1 MIYIVGLG
9 PGNIEYIMPK
19 AVTILKK
26 SKIILGFSRA
36 IDSLDFIENKKRKV
50 KTLREII
57 DFIKES
63 KEEDISV
70 VASGDPTFYGIS
82 DYIGKNYKGDL
93 KVIPGLSSFQYLTC
107 KVNKSWSNAYTGSL
121 HGREDD
127 FIKKVKENS
136 VSIWLTDNKNTP
148 NSLCKSLIENNV
160 SSKVIVGENL
170 SYEDERIFYDTPN
183 NLLEK
188 EFSNLSIVIVEQL

>member
-36 IDSLDFIENKKRKV
+36 IDSLDFIENKKIKV

-57 DFIKES
+57 DFINES

-93 KVIPGLSSFQYLTC
+93 EVIPGLSSFQYLTC

-136 VSIWLTDNKNTP
+136 VSIWLTDNKNTS
-148 NSLCKSLIENNV
+148 NSLCKSLIENNI
-160 SSKVIVGENL
+160 SSKVIVGEKL
-170 SYEDERIFYDTPN
+170 SYEDERIFYDTPK